1 MFAICTS
8 HSRQF
13 VVAGGASGHCHVW
26 DAHSGELVRSWAAHY
41 RKCAAIRFSQDD
53 ALLITGGDD
62 AIVNCWSL
70 AQLVHSPIVGRVHRT
85 PRDVSPLR
93 SSAAHALPITDLV
106 VRNGALAHVYS
117 ASLDRTVK
125 VWHLESDSIVLSV
138 VLPSAI
144 HCLALSPDASTLY
157 AGLESGIVQVVSLT
171 DDAMNAADTAMDDKH
186 NNNNN
191 KSNNVATDDEDAA
204 SRVTAM
210 IGHDG
215 PVTTLALSLDGTLL
229 VSGSRDATVRVWD
242 IGSGQTVRTHMARAT
257 PFLSAATTV
266 CAVRVML
273 RPRDDIALT
282 MSAQS
287 GPMAHEVAILRKYRI
302 ETALPPLHD
311 AASLIEFQID
321 NRVEN
326 ERDERAELSVLDDDE
341 VQHQVMLQLT
351 ANRVALY
358 SNVAEST
365 TERIERLE
373 AELVEARNDARR
385 WRQSATEMFEFMNAN
400 N

>member
-1 MFAICTS
+1 
-8 HSRQF
+8 
-13 VVAGGASGHCHVW
+13 VW

-41 RKCAAIRFSQDD
+41 RRCAAIRFSDD
-53 ALLITGGDD
+53 DTLVLTGGDD

-70 AQLVHSPIVGRVHRT
+70 AQLVHSPLVGRVHRT
-85 PRDVSPLR
+85 PRDVSPIR
-93 SSAAHALPITDLV
+93 SSAAHALPVTDLV

-125 VWHLESDSIVLSV
+125 LWHLESDSIVLSV

-144 HCLALSPDASTLY
+144 HCLALSPDAATLY
-157 AGLESGIVQVVSLT
+157 AGLESGVIQVVAVAAP
-171 DDAMNAADTAMDDKH
+171 DDDTATAPVDGADGAETVDATAARG
-186 NNNNN
+186 
-191 KSNNVATDDEDAA
+191 VAALL
-204 SRVTAM
+204 
-210 IGHDG
+210 GHDG
-215 PVTTLALSLDGTLL
+215 PVTSVALSLDGTLL

-242 IGSGQTVRTHMARAT
+242 TGSGQTVRTHTARAT
-257 PFLSAATTV
+257 PFVAAASTV
-266 CAVRVML
+266 CAVRVLL

-282 MSAQS
+282 MQAQS
-287 GPMAHEVAILRKYRI
+287 GPMAHEVANLRKYRN
-302 ETALPPLHD
+302 ESALPALHD

-326 ERDERAELSVLDDDE
+326 EPDERAELSILDDDE
-341 VQHQVMLQLT
+341 VQHQAMLQLT
-351 ANRVALY
+351 ASRVALY

-385 WRQSATEMFEFMNAN
+385 WRQSATEMFEFMNADHH
-400 N
+400 